1 MINVIRDIY
10 SKVMTPLIDPLNHG
24 PPATEAAVTDPPPEE
39 PAAPYQTP
47 SRDELHQHWPLDP
60 NARAPIVAGLIAMTQ
75 RGATKTY
82 INEDGET
89 VTVQLK
95 PRESLRAMRTLN
107 ALGRMSLRQ
116 QKRDYKAKL
125 HNGQKTLNDLVS
137 PANGV
142 AAPRM
147 EAEAQRQGLPC
158 AALLDRATRDA
169 ILAQAEQEHIA
180 VHGPIRQT
188 GPKPMKPTAPERR
201 NDWIIPKDA
210 QAQIMNRLQDMVN
223 PNGEE
228 YQELRPHEYLS
239 AVQVLVMY
247 CRLVDEQEQ
256 FDRQVATGEEPFD
269 WEAFDATLDEK
280 IRQSLAVQQKEDE
293 QDQEEPA

>member
-1 MINVIRDIY
+1 
-10 SKVMTPLIDPLNHG
+10 MTPLIGPLNPA
-24 PPATEAAVTDPPPEE
+24 PPATNAAISDPPPEE
-39 PAAPYQTP
+39 PTVAYQPP
-47 SRDELHQHWPLDP
+47 SRDELHQDWPLDP
-60 NARAPIVAGLIAMTQ
+60 NARAPIVAGLIAMSQ
-75 RGATKTY
+75 RAATKTY
-82 INEDGET
+82 INEDGEP
-89 VTVQLK
+89 VTVKLK

-116 QKRDYKAKL
+116 QKRDRQAKV

-137 PANGV
+137 PANSV

-180 VHGPIRQT
+180 MHGPIRQT
-188 GPKPMKPTAPERR
+188 GPKPMKPTAPEHR
-201 NDWIIPKDA
+201 NDWVIPKES
-210 QAQIMNRLQDMVN
+210 QVQIMNRLRDMVD
-223 PNGEE
+223 PNGQE
-228 YQELRPHEYLS
+228 YQELRPHEYLL

-247 CRLVDEQEQ
+247 CRLVDAQEQ

-280 IRQSLAVQQKEDE
+280 IRQSLEARQKWKE
-293 QDQEEPA
+293 QAQEGLA

>member
-1 MINVIRDIY
+1 LINFIRDIH
-10 SKVMTPLIDPLNHG
+10 SKLTTPLIGALNPA
-24 PPATEAAVTDPPPEE
+24 PPAAEAAVTDPPPEE
-39 PAAPYQTP
+39 PTVAYQPP
-47 SRDELHQHWPLDP
+47 SRDELHQDWPLDP
-60 NARAPIVAGLIAMTQ
+60 NARAPIVAGLLAMTQ

-82 INEDGET
+82 ITEDGET
-89 VTVQLK
+89 VTVKLK

-116 QKRDYKAKL
+116 QKRDRQAKV

-137 PANGV
+137 PANSV

-158 AALLDRATRDA
+158 PALLDRATRDA

-269 WEAFDATLDEK
+269 WEAYETEVVQK
-280 IRQSLAVQQKEDE
+280 IRQSYETQQQKQED
-293 QDQEEPA
+293 PA

>member
-1 MINVIRDIY
+1 
-10 SKVMTPLIDPLNHG
+10 
-24 PPATEAAVTDPPPEE
+24 
-39 PAAPYQTP
+39 
-47 SRDELHQHWPLDP
+47 
-60 NARAPIVAGLIAMTQ
+60 MTQ

-89 VTVQLK
+89 VTVKLK

-116 QKRDYKAKL
+116 QKRDHKAKL

-137 PANGV
+137 PANSV

-147 EAEAQRQGLPC
+147 EAEAKRQGLPC

-169 ILAQAEQEHIA
+169 ILAQAEAEHIA
-180 VHGPIRQT
+180 VHGPILQT

-210 QAQIMNRLQDMVN
+210 QDQIMNRLQDMVN

-247 CRLVDEQEQ
+247 CRLVDAQEQ

-269 WEAFDATLDEK
+269 WEAFDATLDDK
-280 IRQSLAVQQKEDE
+280 IRQSMEERQKWKE
-293 QDQEEPA
+293 QAPEAFA